1 MSNPPCVILSEVRS
15 SNTPLCHPER
25 SAKHVV
31 EGSEKA

>member
-25 SAKHVV
+25 SAKFEYPLV
-31 EGSEKA
+31 SS